1 VTDTC
6 YAGSMDAEETPSAKE
21 PAPGLLSEVQAFI
34 NTRDNEEGTDEL
46 ADAVAA
52 TAWLRSR
59 GFSRGRISQAERQ
72 RLVDVREALRDLL
85 SAHDGDPQP
94 TAVPRLNQL
103 FVRVR
108 LSPRL
113 APAGG
118 TLVAEGRGLD
128 AYLATLSIAIVEAT
142 VAGTWQRLKVCRA
155 SDCRWAF
162 YDHTKNGRGAWCSMQ
177 VCGTRAKS
185 RAYRARQVAHAHAA
199 GVPDSR

>member
-1 VTDTC
+1 
-6 YAGSMDAEETPSAKE
+6 MDGEETPSAKE
-21 PAPGLLSEVQAFI
+21 PAPGPLGEVQAFI
-34 NTRDNEEGTDEL
+34 NTRDNEAGTDNL
-46 ADAVAA
+46 ADAVSASL
-52 TAWLRSR
+52 WLRSR
-59 GFSRGRISQAERQ
+59 GFSGGRLSQAERR

-94 TAVPRLNQL
+94 SAASRLDQL
-103 FVRVR
+103 FAGVR

-113 APAGG
+113 ASDGG

-128 AYLATLSIAIVEAT
+128 AYLATLSIAIFEAT

-155 SDCRWAF
+155 SDCRWVF

-185 RAYRARQVAHAHAA
+185 RAYRARHGAHAHTAL
-199 GVPDSR
+199 PDAR